1 MSLYLICFA
10 LSLVRHQIFRKQ
22 TKITFSKITE
32 KVKRE
37 GGRERERELCSK
49 DLLDRDVCVCVL
61 SL

>member
-10 LSLVRHQIFRKQ
+10 WSLVRHQIFRKQ
-22 TKITFSKITE
+22 TKITE